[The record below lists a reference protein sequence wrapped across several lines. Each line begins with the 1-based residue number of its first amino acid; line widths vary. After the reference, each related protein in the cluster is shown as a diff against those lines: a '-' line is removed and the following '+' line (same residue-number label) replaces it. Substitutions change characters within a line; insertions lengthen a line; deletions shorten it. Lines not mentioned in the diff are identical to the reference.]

1 MDSAQGKSVTFNRTG
16 DVRSFITKAELYSSL
31 KNYTGEKCAQA
42 LASKLEGP
50 AFDVYLRLSSEDRKD
65 ANKITAELLKEFER
79 GRRDREEALS
89 ELSKC
94 KREVGESAQ
103 NFAYKILELVKL
115 AYPTFE
121 SKTQETISRDYFV
134 NGLHV
139 DMQVA
144 LKSLQ
149 AFENKTL
156 NELADETT
164 RLELAGIQS
173 LSVNKRFSANSVNP
187 ISEEDIVESIAVK
200 VIAKLQTTSLSCHG
214 GAPNEEVKSVS
225 ASYNHGCG
233 HGWGAQNHGMTCG
246 NKYHGFQGPVAAK
259 TPGKLR
265 CRTYQ
270 SEEHLYRACPLRFCQ
285 ACGKR
290 GHDAWDSSCANYQ

>member
-1 MDSAQGKSVTFNRTG
+1 MDSAQGKAVKFNGTG
-16 DVRSFITKAELYSSL
+16 DVRSFIAKAELYSSL

-89 ELSKC
+89 ELSKR

-156 NELADETT
+156 NELAGETT
-164 RLELAGIQS
+164 RLVSRHSIIICKQKVLCK
-173 LSVNKRFSANSVNP
+173 LS
-187 ISEEDIVESIAVK
+187 
-200 VIAKLQTTSLSCHG
+200 
-214 GAPNEEVKSVS
+214 
-225 ASYNHGCG
+225 
-233 HGWGAQNHGMTCG
+233 
-246 NKYHGFQGPVAAK
+246 
-259 TPGKLR
+259 
-265 CRTYQ
+265 
-270 SEEHLYRACPLRFCQ
+270 
-285 ACGKR
+285 
-290 GHDAWDSSCANYQ
+290 